1 MFILCLL
8 VLIFFFTG
16 PNDMPLHG
24 KFHHFMP
31 VVGLLVKIAFVRC
44 GSGCKYYTA
53 AISGLL

>member
-1 MFILCLL
+1 
-8 VLIFFFTG
+8 
-16 PNDMPLHG
+16 MPLHG